1 MSTETT
7 STASPARP
15 TAALSGAE
23 SGRTLAGLLDV
34 LDRADVPASQRAR
47 TRRPAVDR
55 PEAYRR
61 GTARR
66 QPLRSV
72 PQAPPARPLPAGAS
86 PAAAPAPARVPAVA
100 QRPGPLRA
108 LTRRV
113 ALWGAGV
120 DGAYL
125 AWRGGEALA
134 ATPAVTPAAH
144 TGTVAKAPAA
154 RRPSRLRALT
164 RRLALW
170 GAGVDGEYLA
180 WFPAGRTAGIGE
192 PADRR
197 PLSDRPVVLREMPS
211 TPMIQPAA
219 SSPAAA
225 LLPRGPAS
233 SAGPRGARP
242 VAPGA
247 VPVHGVR
254 PGGRLE
260 RSVATGWSSPARPSP
275 AGNGLVRARGDPVS
289 CPVRGSPPPARR
301 ARSPGSPL
309 RSPFPRGPTPR
320 TDPGASRA

>member
-1 MSTETT
+1 VSTETA

-72 PQAPPARPLPAGAS
+72 PQAPPARPLPTGAL
-86 PAAAPAPARVPAVA
+86 PAAAPAQARVPAVS

-113 ALWGAGV
+113 ALWGAGL
-120 DGAYL
+120 DGEYL
-125 AWRGGEALA
+125 AWRGGGARA
-134 ATPAVTPAAH
+134 ATSAAH
-144 TGTVAKAPAA
+144 TGSVATAPAA

-180 WFPAGRTAGIGE
+180 WFPPGRTAASGE

-211 TPMIQPAA
+211 TPTIQPAA

-242 VAPGA
+242 VSSGA
-247 VPVHGVR
+247 VPVPGIR

-260 RSVATGWSSPARPSP
+260 RSGATGWPSPARPSP
-275 AGNGLVRARGDPVS
+275 AGNGLVRSRGDPLS

-309 RSPFPRGPTPR
+309 RSPFPRGPSPR
-320 TDPGASRA
+320 TDPGVSRA